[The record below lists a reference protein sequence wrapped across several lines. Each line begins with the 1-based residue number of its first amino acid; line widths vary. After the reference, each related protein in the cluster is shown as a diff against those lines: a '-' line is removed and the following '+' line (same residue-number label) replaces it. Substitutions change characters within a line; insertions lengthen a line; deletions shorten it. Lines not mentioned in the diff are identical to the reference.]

1 MKGRSKQTLLKRP
14 AETVNSNWVDGW
26 KNTNESR
33 NRSGRQVFWWHRR
46 RRRRRLLKGSK
57 SFVLPQCA
65 NKRRRSIHLHW
76 TSFPKMKTQFRLTW
90 SPQIKKTLLSKV
102 SAFYAPSANA
112 ATNVR
117 RYRATTVSDECSL
130 GVWLHFVCRK
140 KLEHCSAYC
149 RVYFADF
156 TAKLQG
162 QLTLLMHTKKNSKRF
177 DNFSTKGVSEIS
189 CCFYFSFRSGYHSPP
204 IYLGIRFFII
214 IWFFSWLHEVNVPAS
229 WRANSWFSVFCWQGH
244 RNPDCMQGRPSRPPI
259 TAYQQIWPSPPRFR
273 AEKTSGGCWRFCL
286 FLLFFLVSFGRD

>member
-1 MKGRSKQTLLKRP
+1 MKQRERQRQLCNLTCLNTKNFECSGASRLAQPQQWNSDRLVPGKSGPKAPNAFPEWKMKGRSKQTLLKRP

-65 NKRRRSIHLHW
+65 NKRRRSIHLHC

-162 QLTLLMHTKKNSKRF
+162 QLTLLMHTKKTASVLIIFQRK
-177 DNFSTKGVSEIS
+177 V
-189 CCFYFSFRSGYHSPP
+189 FR
-204 IYLGIRFFII
+204 
-214 IWFFSWLHEVNVPAS
+214 
-229 WRANSWFSVFCWQGH
+229 
-244 RNPDCMQGRPSRPPI
+244 
-259 TAYQQIWPSPPRFR
+259 
-273 AEKTSGGCWRFCL
+273 K
-286 FLLFFLVSFGRD
+286 

>member
-1 MKGRSKQTLLKRP
+1 MKERERKRELCNLTCLNTKNFECSGASRLAQPQQWNSDRLVPGKSGPKAPNAFPEWKMKGRSKQTLLKRP

-65 NKRRRSIHLHW
+65 NKRRRSIHLHC

-102 SAFYAPSANA
+102 SAFYAFCRTPPQTFAGIAQQPFRTNA
-112 ATNVR
+112 ALVFGCISFVGKSSN
-117 RYRATTVSDECSL
+117 TVLRIAVCILPISL
-130 GVWLHFVCRK
+130 QSCKASWHFWCIQK
-140 KLEHCSAYC
+140 KP
-149 RVYFADF
+149 
-156 TAKLQG
+156 
-162 QLTLLMHTKKNSKRF
+162 SKRF

-204 IYLGIRFFII
+204 IYLGIGFF
-214 IWFFSWLHEVNVPAS
+214 
-229 WRANSWFSVFCWQGH
+229 
-244 RNPDCMQGRPSRPPI
+244 
-259 TAYQQIWPSPPRFR
+259 YY
-273 AEKTSGGCWRFCL
+273 
-286 FLLFFLVSFGRD
+286 LFFFRGLMR